1 VLVVIFV
8 GQVIWFFRSLKKTG
22 SSTMILKTRVVFLV
36 MLTLG
41 VASFCVRSDAGLING
56 SFETQM
62 TGWTTLGPNSSVSDG
77 TINGFNA
84 TDGNFYASL
93 GTGAGA
99 VSVGVHDFMLNSAGL
114 PNNYVSSNFTTAT
127 EGATLFQTFT
137 LATGMNKLA
146 FSWNFLT
153 DEILANDGINDFA
166 FALLYNQTTSTIA
179 GTAVLD
185 TFSPSSPG
193 GPEFADSTGW
203 INVEFGGLIAGQVY
217 TIAFGVFDVSD
228 SVVNSGLLVDNVR
241 AIPEPSSGLMV
252 ILTGIV
258 ATSFRRRWRR
268 N

>member
-1 VLVVIFV
+1 MISSKRLVFCA
-8 GQVIWFFRSLKKTG
+8 
-22 SSTMILKTRVVFLV
+22 
-36 MLTLG
+36 MLICG
-41 VASFCVRSDAGLING
+41 VAFFDVRSDAGLING

-62 TGWTTLGPNSSVSDG
+62 TGWTTLGPNSSVSGG
-77 TINGFNA
+77 TINGYSA
-84 TDGNFYASL
+84 TDGNHYASI

-99 VSVGVHDFMLNSAGL
+99 VSVSVHDFLLNSAGL
-114 PNNYVSSNFTTAT
+114 PTDYVSSTFASAT

-137 LATGMNKLA
+137 LAAGMNRLA

-153 DEILANDGINDFA
+153 DEGFQSPDFNDFA

-185 TFSPSSPG
+185 TFSPLTFDG
-193 GPEFADSTGW
+193 GPQFMDSTGW
-203 INVEFGGLIAGQVY
+203 MNVEFGNLIAGDEY
-217 TIAFGVFDVSD
+217 TIAFGVFDVVD
-228 SVVNSGLLVDNVR
+228 NIVDSGLLVDNVR
-241 AIPEPSSGLMV
+241 SIPEPSSGLMV